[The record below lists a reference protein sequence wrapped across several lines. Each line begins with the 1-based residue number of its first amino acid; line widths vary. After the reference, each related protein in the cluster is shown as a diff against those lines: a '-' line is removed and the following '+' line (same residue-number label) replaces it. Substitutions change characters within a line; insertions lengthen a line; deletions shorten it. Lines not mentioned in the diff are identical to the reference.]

1 MRRATGGKILFSLL
15 VLFVLAGLNLWGWRP
30 FFDAD
35 PVENGDDEIQ
45 LAPQRIP
52 SASLSTVRTPSTPGK
67 FGGNPYLVGSPVTTT
82 TSLPEAETNIAVNPV
97 NPSNLVGIITDYS
110 LRPGTDLVNGVSKY
124 TISNDGGQT
133 WADHFVPV
141 KNNAYG
147 QTSDGV
153 SWLVD
158 RDPGIGIDRQ
168 GYVYFSGLY
177 LKLAPG
183 GASAASS
190 SSSLTPTN
198 SIARQT
204 YPGGVYVCGGTLPN
218 ITLTN
223 ANCTPVFTYTLSMGN
238 TTSVDRD
245 WLAVDAGSTSPNEGN
260 VYVVWTHY
268 TGCTKTTCQAKFI
281 AFSRSTD
288 HGLPWSPLIQIN
300 SASHVTVDWS
310 MVTVGDDG
318 TVYVAYQNYIMNQNQ
333 RQHFLAVS
341 TDGGQTFSTPVA
353 MTPIFQNVT
362 FNCPYRKNSAP
373 NVVVSPVAGADYVYD
388 VYAEQSGSGSS
399 IAVARSRQ
407 TKGNGGFTTPVT
419 INDST
424 AGQREYAAATVD
436 ANGTLHTLW
445 LDTRNS
451 PTDTSQYDVYATYS
465 KNLAATFA
473 PNARVTPTTI
483 NGNTSFIGDFF
494 GITVEPTTG
503 IAHASW
509 SNGGLING
517 QLITTTLTPQ

>member
-1 MRRATGGKILFSLL
+1 MRRPLTARITLSFLT
-15 VLFVLAGLNLWGWRP
+15 LFVLAALNLWGWRP
-30 FFDAD
+30 FINPD
-35 PVENGDDEIQ
+35 PVENGDGDEIH
-45 LAPQRIP
+45 LAAQPVPTHSLP
-52 SASLSTVRTPSTPGK
+52 SVTVSPLPGR

-97 NPSNLVGIITDYS
+97 NPSTLVGIITDYS
-110 LRPGTDLVNGVSKY
+110 LRPGNDQVNGVSKY
-124 TISNDGGQT
+124 TISNDGGAT
-133 WADHFVPV
+133 WSDQFVPI
-141 KNNAYG
+141 KSNAYG
-147 QTSDGV
+147 LTSDGV
-153 SWLVD
+153 AWLVD
-158 RDPGIGIDRQ
+158 RDPGIGIDRS

-183 GASAASS
+183 GSATRST
-190 SSSLTPTN
+190 SLSTAN
-198 SIARQT
+198 LISRQT
-204 YPGGVYVCGGTLPN
+204 YPGGVYVCAGMLPN
-218 ITLTN
+218 ITMTSAQCN
-223 ANCTPVFTYTLSMGN
+223 PVFTYTQAKGN

-245 WLAVDAGSTSPNEGN
+245 WMAVDAGANSPFAGN

-268 TGCTKTTCQAKFI
+268 TGCTLTTCQAKFI

-288 HGLPWSPLIQIN
+288 HGVTWSPLMQIN
-300 SASHVTVDWS
+300 LPSQATVDWS
-310 MVTVGDDG
+310 MVTVGNDG
-318 TVYVAYQNYIMNQNQ
+318 TVYVAYQNYIMMNNE

-341 TDGGQTFSTPVA
+341 TDGGVTFGTPVA
-353 MTPIFQNVT
+353 MTPIFQNVV

-388 VYAEQSGSGSS
+388 VYAEQTGSTSA

-407 TKGNGGFTTPVT
+407 TKGAGGFTTPVT
-419 INDST
+419 INDSS

-436 ANGTLHTLW
+436 GNGTLHTLW

-465 KNLAATFA
+465 KNLAANFA
-473 PNARVTPTTI
+473 PNARVTPATI

-494 GITVEPTTG
+494 GITVEPSTG
-503 IAHASW
+503 VAHASW

>member
-1 MRRATGGKILFSLL
+1 MRRNLLVKVLFSVL
-15 VLFVLAGLNLWGWRP
+15 VLIVFAGLNLWGWRP
-30 FFDAD
+30 FFDPD
-35 PVENGDDEIQ
+35 PVENGDEEIR
-45 LAPQRIP
+45 LAPQRFTAQTTTAATNAI
-52 SASLSTVRTPSTPGK
+52 TPGR
-67 FGGNPYLVGSPVTTT
+67 FGGNPYLVGTPVTTT
-82 TSLPEAETNIAVNPV
+82 TTLPQAETNIAVNPT

-110 LRPGTDLVNGVSKY
+110 LRPGGDLTNGVSKY
-124 TISNDGGQT
+124 TVSNDGGMT
-133 WADHFVPV
+133 WADSFVPI

-147 QTSDGV
+147 FTSDGV

-158 RDPGIGIDRQ
+158 RDPGIAIDRQ
-168 GYVYFSGLY
+168 NNVYFSGLY
-177 LKLAPG
+177 LKLGPG
-183 GASAASS
+183 SASAATSS
-190 SSSLTPTN
+190 QNNLIS
-198 SIARQT
+198 RMT
-204 YPGGVYVCGGTLPN
+204 YPGGVYVCAATLPN
-218 ITLTN
+218 IVMTN
-223 ANCTPVFTYTLSMGN
+223 AQCRPVFTYTGKTGN

-245 WLAVDAGSTSPNEGN
+245 WMAADAGSASPHEGN

-268 TGCTKTTCQAKFI
+268 TGCTLSTCQTKFI
-281 AFSRSTD
+281 ALSRSTD
-288 HGLPWSPLIQIN
+288 HGVTWSPILQIN
-300 SASHVTVDWS
+300 PASQTIVDWP

-318 TVYVAYQNYIMNQNQ
+318 TVYVAYQFYIQNKNE

-353 MTPIFQNVT
+353 MTPIFTNVT

-373 NVVVSPVAGADYVYD
+373 NIVVSPVAGREYVYD
-388 VYAEQSGSGSS
+388 VWAEQTGSSSS

-407 TKGNGGFTTPVT
+407 TKGGGGFTTPVS

-424 AGQREYAAATVD
+424 AGQREYAAAAVD
-436 ANGTLHTLW
+436 GNGTLHAIW

-465 KNLAATFA
+465 KNLAANFT
-473 PNARVTPTTI
+473 PNARVTPSTI

-494 GITVEPTTG
+494 GLTVEPATG

-509 SNGGLING
+509 SNGGLIDG

>member
-1 MRRATGGKILFSLL
+1 MRRALIGRVLLSSL
-15 VLFVLAGLNLWGWRP
+15 VLFLLAALNLWGWRP
-30 FFDAD
+30 FVDPD
-35 PVENGDDEIQ
+35 PVENGDNDEIH
-45 LAPQRIP
+45 LAPQRISAQSVP
-52 SASLSTVRTPSTPGK
+52 SLARPSLPGK

-82 TSLPEAETNIAVNPV
+82 TTLPEAETNIAVDPS
-97 NPSNLVGIITDYS
+97 NPSTLVGIITDYS
-110 LRPGTDLVNGVSKY
+110 LRPGNDQVNGVSKY
-124 TISNDGGQT
+124 TISNDSGMT
-133 WADHFVPV
+133 WSDQFVPL
-141 KNNAYG
+141 KSNAYG
-147 QTSDGV
+147 LTSDGV

-158 RDPGIGIDRQ
+158 RDPGIAIDRQ

-183 GASAASS
+183 QATNASA
-190 SSSLTPTN
+190 SLNTN
-198 SIARQT
+198 LISRQT
-204 YPGGVYVCGGTLPN
+204 YPGGVYVCAGNLPS

-223 ANCTPVFTYTLSMGN
+223 SQCNPVFTYTKATGN

-245 WLAVDAGSTSPNEGN
+245 WIAVDAGTNSPYAGN

-268 TGCTKTTCQAKFI
+268 TGCTKTTCTTKFI

-288 HGLPWSPLIQIN
+288 HGVTWSPLAQIN
-300 SASHVTVDWS
+300 LATQATVDWS
-310 MVTVGDDG
+310 MVTVGNDG
-318 TVYVAYQNYIMNQNQ
+318 TVYVAYQNYIMSNNE

-341 TDGGQTFSTPVA
+341 TDGGVTFSTPVA
-353 MTPIFQNVT
+353 MTPIFQNVV

-388 VYAEQSGSGSS
+388 VYAEQTGSTSA

-419 INDST
+419 INDSS

-436 ANGTLHTLW
+436 GNGTLHTLW

-473 PNARVTPTTI
+473 PNARVTPATI

-494 GITVEPTTG
+494 GITVEPSTG

>member
-1 MRRATGGKILFSLL
+1 MRRVRTGRILLAVS
-15 VLFVLAGLNLWGWRP
+15 VLFVLATLNLMGWRP
-30 FFDAD
+30 FYD
-35 PVENGDDEIQ
+35 PDPIENGDDEIQ
-45 LAPQRIP
+45 LAPQHIATTSVPVAATRSIP
-52 SASLSTVRTPSTPGK
+52 AK

-82 TSLPEAETNIAVNPV
+82 TSLPEAETNIAINPV

-110 LRPGTDLVNGVSKY
+110 LRPGNDQVNGVSKF
-124 TISNDGGQT
+124 TVSNDGGAT
-133 WADHFVPV
+133 WADQFVPLHS
-141 KNNAYG
+141 NAYG

-158 RDPGIGIDRQ
+158 RDPGIGIDRA

-177 LKLAPG
+177 LKLAPSQASKPTG
-183 GASAASS
+183 G
-190 SSSLTPTN
+190 LTSN
-198 SIARQT
+198 LISRQT
-204 YPGGVYVCGGTLPN
+204 YPGGVYVCAGQLPN
-218 ITLTN
+218 ITMTN
-223 ANCTPVFTYTLSMGN
+223 ANCNPVFTYTLAKGN

-245 WLAVDAGSTSPNEGN
+245 WMAVDAGSNSPYAGN

-268 TGCTKTTCQAKFI
+268 TGCTLTTCQAKFI

-288 HGLPWSPLIQIN
+288 HGVTWSPLVQIN
-300 SASHVTVDWS
+300 LASQATVDWS
-310 MVTVGDDG
+310 MVTVGNDG
-318 TVYVAYQNYIMNQNQ
+318 TVYVAYQNYIMLNNE
-333 RQHFLAVS
+333 RQHFLSVS
-341 TDGGQTFSTPVA
+341 TDGGVTFSTPVA
-353 MTPIFQNVT
+353 MTPIFTNVT

-388 VYAEQSGSGSS
+388 VWAEQTGSTSA

-419 INDST
+419 INDSS
-424 AGQREYAAATVD
+424 AGQREYAAAAVD
-436 ANGTLHTLW
+436 GNGTLHTLW

-503 IAHASW
+503 VAHGSW

>member
-1 MRRATGGKILFSLL
+1 MRRALTSKLVLSLL

-30 FFDAD
+30 FFDPE
-35 PVENGDDEIQ
+35 PVENGDNDEIQ
-45 LAPQRIP
+45 LAAQRIP
-52 SASLSTVRTPSTPGK
+52 TASVPSITTRSLPTR
-67 FGGNPYLVGSPVTTT
+67 FGGNPYLVGSPVTATR
-82 TSLPEAETNIAVNPV
+82 SLPEAETNIAVNPV

-110 LRPGTDLVNGVSKY
+110 LRPGSDQVNGVSKY
-124 TISNDGGQT
+124 TISNDGGMT
-133 WADHFVPV
+133 WADQFVPL
-141 KNNAYG
+141 KSNAYG
-147 QTSDGV
+147 LTSDGV

-183 GASAASS
+183 QASS
-190 SSSLTPTN
+190 ASSLTPTN
-198 SIARQT
+198 SISRQT
-204 YPGGVYVCGGTLPN
+204 YPGGVYVCGGTLPS
-218 ITLTN
+218 ITLTS
-223 ANCTPVFTYTLSMGN
+223 ANCNPVFTYTGAMGN

-245 WLAVDAGSTSPNEGN
+245 WLAVDAGSTSPYEGN

-268 TGCTKTTCQAKFI
+268 TGCAKNTCQAKFI

-288 HGLPWSPLIQIN
+288 HGVTWSPLIQIN
-300 SASHVTVDWS
+300 AASHLTVDWS

-318 TVYVAYQNYIMNQNQ
+318 TVYVAYQNYIMTQNE

-373 NVVVSPVAGADYVYD
+373 NVVVSPVAGAEYVYD
-388 VYAEQSGSGSS
+388 VYAEQTGKTSA

-424 AGQREYAAATVD
+424 AGQREYAAAAVD
-436 ANGTLHTLW
+436 GNGRLHTLW

>member
-1 MRRATGGKILFSLL
+1 MRRALTGKILLSLL
-15 VLFVLAGLNLWGWRP
+15 GLFLLAALNLWGFRP
-30 FFDAD
+30 FYD
-35 PVENGDDEIQ
+35 PDPIENGDDEIH
-45 LAPQRIP
+45 LAPQRISNSSVP
-52 SASLSTVRTPSTPGK
+52 SVTTHAAPGR
-67 FGGNPYLVGSPVTTT
+67 FGGNPYVVGNPVTTT

-110 LRPGTDLVNGVSKY
+110 LRPGNDQVNGVSKY
-124 TISNDGGQT
+124 TISNDGGAT
-133 WADHFVPV
+133 WSDHFVPL
-141 KNNAYG
+141 KGNAYG

-168 GYVYFSGLY
+168 GFVYFSGLY

-183 GASAASS
+183 QSAHAGT
-190 SSSLTPTN
+190 TPQTQGN

-204 YPGGVYVCGGTLPN
+204 YPGGVYVCGGTLPG

-223 ANCTPVFTYTLSMGN
+223 ANCTPVFTYTGSQGN

-245 WLAVDAGSTSPNEGN
+245 WLAVDAGSVSPFEGN

-288 HGLPWSPLIQIN
+288 HGVTWSPLVQIN

-310 MVTVGDDG
+310 MVTVGNDG
-318 TVYVAYQNYIMNQNQ
+318 TVYVAYQNYIQTANE

-341 TDGGQTFSTPVA
+341 TDGGLTFSTPVA
-353 MTPIFQNVT
+353 MTPVFTNVV

-388 VYAEQSGSGSS
+388 VYAEQTGSTTA

-407 TKGNGGFTTPVT
+407 TKGNGGFTTPVAM
-419 INDST
+419 NDSS
-424 AGQREYAAATVD
+424 AGQREYAAAAVD
-436 ANGTLHTLW
+436 TNGTLHTLW

-483 NGNTSFIGDFF
+483 NGNTTFIGDFF
-494 GITVEPTTG
+494 GIAVEPTTG